1 MKMLITRKD
10 YGTVQLHLKELMDE
24 KGIVRGTLARAIG
37 SRFEVVDR
45 WYRGEVAEL
54 DLDILARICCILDCQ
69 ISDLITYQK
78 PSEDIK

>member
-10 YGTVQLHLKELMDE
+10 YGTVQLRLKALMDE
-24 KGIVRGTLARAIG
+24 KGIARGTLARAIG

-54 DLDILARICCILDCQ
+54 DLDILARMCCILDCQ
-69 ISDLITYQK
+69 VSDLIIYQK
-78 PSEDIK
+78 PSENAD